1 MNKKYAIIADPHG
14 GLKRQAGTT
23 PRSMSEYSLQQ
34 NSLLKGILASCEA
47 QEVILLGDIFDRDI
61 VDYETILYTAEAL
74 RCFPGKKY
82 LVKGNHDQGGNQEKL
97 TAFDL
102 LGYMLTDD
110 NTIMVKEPT
119 RIDVGA
125 WIVPHLHNQG
135 AFDEAME
142 RLAESNASV
151 LLAHANYDN
160 GFALEKDHS
169 LNLSREQASRFDHV
183 ILGHEHAKRDLPG
196 VDILGAL
203 FPCNIG
209 ECGVAKGFH
218 YWDGPG
224 HDVEFQPLWFPAE
237 GYAELDWRELL
248 EPVGAQASFV
258 RIVGS
263 ANAEEAAQVVDEVAR
278 FRAAS
283 QAYFVSNSVKV
294 GTIELGELE
303 DFEDGKLA
311 GFDALGALR
320 EMLPQ
325 KFHERMS
332 KLLEEKA

>member
-1 MNKKYAIIADPHG
+1 MIKKYAIIADPHG

-23 PRSMSEYSLQQ
+23 PRSMAEYSLQQ
-34 NSLLKGILASCEA
+34 ESLLKGVMSSCEA
-47 QEVILLGDIFDRDI
+47 REIILLGDIFDRDI
-61 VDYETILYTAEAL
+61 VDYGTLFSTAKAL
-74 RCFPGKKY
+74 RAFPGKKY

-102 LGYMLTDD
+102 LGYMLMGD
-110 NTIMVKEPT
+110 NTVMVTEPT
-119 RIDVGA
+119 EIEPGCWV
-125 WIVPHLHNQG
+125 VPHLQNQTT
-135 AFDEAME
+135 FDSAIAA
-142 RLAESNASV
+142 LPDGCT
-151 LLAHANYDN
+151 LLVHCNYDN

-169 LNLSREQASRFDHV
+169 LNLSREQAARFNHV

-203 FPCNIG
+203 YPCNIG

-224 HDVEFQPLWFPAE
+224 HDVEFQQTWNVE
-237 GYAELDWRELL
+237 DYTELDWRELL
-248 EPVGAQASFV
+248 APQQTQAKFV
-258 RIVGS
+258 RIVGNAS
-263 ANAEEAAQVVDEVAR
+263 AEEAAQVVDEVAR

-311 GFDALGALR
+311 GFDALGALK

-325 KFHERMS
+325 KFHERMEA
-332 KLLEEKA
+332 LRA

>member
-1 MNKKYAIIADPHG
+1 MIKKYAIIADPHG

-23 PRSMSEYSLQQ
+23 PRSMNEYSLQQ
-34 NSLLKGILASCEA
+34 ESLLKGVMASCEA
-47 QEVILLGDIFDRDI
+47 REIILLGDIFDRDI
-61 VDYETILYTAEAL
+61 VDYGTLFSTAEAL
-74 RCFPGKKY
+74 CCFPGKKY

-102 LGYMLTDD
+102 LGYMLTGD

-119 RIDVGA
+119 EIEPGCWV
-125 WIVPHLHNQG
+125 VPHLHNQG
-135 AFDEAME
+135 AFDEAISS
-142 RLAESNASV
+142 LPDGCT
-151 LLAHANYDN
+151 LLTHCNYDN

-169 LNLSREQASRFDHV
+169 LNLAREQAERFGHV

-224 HDVEFQPLWFPAE
+224 HDVEFRPVWWPHVQE
-237 GYAELDWRELL
+237 GYLEIDWRELL
-248 EPVGAQASFV
+248 KSPNCAKFV
-258 RIVGS
+258 RVIGNAS
-263 ANAEEAAQVVDEVAR
+263 AEEAAQVVEEVSKY
-278 FRAAS
+278 RALS
-283 QAYFVSNSVKV
+283 DAYFVSNSVKV

-311 GFDALGALR
+311 GFDALGALK

-325 KFHERMS
+325 KFHERMEALYS
-332 KLLEEKA
+332 WQ